1 MMEVNML
8 ILKLPMLDHYI
19 YINASKIL
27 WFESTPTGCTE
38 LHLDSGESHLLAI
51 TPEELCHFM
60 NEPLEESK
68 MLTSSDL
75 QSIFR

>member
-1 MMEVNML
+1 MM
-8 ILKLPMLDHYI
+8 ILRLPMLDRFV

-27 WFESTPTGCTE
+27 WFEETKTGCTE

-51 TPEELCHFM
+51 SPDELLHFM
-60 NEPLEESK
+60 NDPMEDESK